1 MRSYLIPITIAAAVV
16 SAAGCNEA
24 FVPDYNSL
32 TSFPHAVASLQNE
45 MTGLFNGDRPD
56 VGVYSIAVEGFSR
69 DAAYFTPSEER
80 FVTELTGETPLDDD
94 NFGALDWNVEYTT
107 VKIADSIAAILP
119 TLTNN
124 GQAIPAANLNALQ
137 GVVMTMKA
145 MSYMYVELAHDTNG
159 TAIGAPGQPYT
170 GTLAPIL
177 CAKDSWQAI
186 VLELDSAMAELN
198 AAGAGATFSI
208 PGTKFTLVMPPGY
221 AALGSTAGSFSGLTL
236 ALRAR
241 ARIELAYA
249 IARNTP
255 GTAPTVTSA
264 GSPDQSQLDSAIT
277 DIQASSLYS
286 ASLSASEALYY
297 NDLGAFHSFSSA
309 SGDVTNPTFPDAGGT
324 FALEGAA
331 QQIDTL
337 HDARFLA
344 VFAPAEAQPTSEGAK
359 IASSYSMNLNN
370 IGTNTPIPIVRNV
383 ELQFLLA
390 RAYLGTGQTAK
401 AATIVDNVRTSVGG
415 LASGLAGVNT
425 GSYTSVR
432 DFLMQELRP
441 SEIQDGT
448 GELLVAIRD
457 YGLILQDLTTW
468 GAQDQHTTME
478 NIPAI
483 ERQQRNNNF
492 ATVCP

>member
-1 MRSYLIPITIAAAVV
+1 MRKYLLPITVVAAAIA
-16 SAAGCNEA
+16 AAGCNEA

-32 TSFPHAVASLQNE
+32 TAFPKSIASLQNE
-45 MTGLFNGDRPD
+45 ITGIFTGTRAD
-56 VGVYSIAVEGFSR
+56 VGIYSLVVEGFSR
-69 DAAYFTPSEER
+69 DAAYYTPSEER

-94 NFGALDWNVEYTT
+94 NFGAAVWNNEYTDVKSADT
-107 VKIADSIAAILP
+107 VFNLLP

-124 GQAIPAANLNALQ
+124 GTAIPVANVKALQ

-145 MSYMYVELAHDTNG
+145 LNYMYIELAHDTNG

-177 CAKDSWQAI
+177 CAKDSWEAI
-186 VLELDSAMAELN
+186 VLELDSAVALLN
-198 AAGAGATFSI
+198 AAGSSTSLAIAGTSFKAE
-208 PGTKFTLVMPPGY
+208 MPPGY
-221 AALGSTAGSFSGLTL
+221 AALGSTAGGFEGLTL
-236 ALRAR
+236 ALRGR
-241 ARIELAYA
+241 ARVEYAYA
-249 IARNTP
+249 IARNSP

-264 GSPDQSQLDSAIT
+264 GSPDQAQLDSAIT

-286 ASLSASEALYY
+286 TSLSQSEAVMGQ
-297 NDLGAFHSFSSA
+297 DLGVYHSFSSA
-309 SGDVTNPTFPDAGGT
+309 SGDITNPTFGEAGGIY
-324 FALEGAA
+324 AMELGV

-337 HDARFLA
+337 HDQRFLA
-344 VFAPAEAQPTSEGAK
+344 MFAPNAAEPTSEGAST
-359 IASSYSMNLNN
+359 ASSYSMNLAN
-370 IGTNTPIPIVRNV
+370 INTNTPVTIVRNV

-390 RAYLGTGQTAK
+390 RAYLGTGQLAR
-401 AATIVDNVRTSVGG
+401 AAAIVDGVRTGVGG
-415 LASGLAGVNT
+415 LSSGLAGVNT

-432 DFLMQELRP
+432 DFLMTELRP

-468 GAQDQHTTME
+468 GATDQHTTME
-478 NIPAI
+478 NIPAV
-483 ERQQRNNNF
+483 ERSQRNNNF